1 MRNLIRLIGAA
12 VASGL
17 VSGCVMP
24 PSGAGWSSDVLLGT
38 TALGDS
44 YADFLTARYAGMV
57 NDPEASAAYYQQA
70 YEQAPGDADL
80 LDRMVVSLL
89 IAGQADIAG
98 NIAANADPDVLADA
112 PFAIMAAAAEDIA
125 RGNHRS
131 ASRRLERAD
140 LGAMGGIGL
149 AVRAWMEA
157 ERSAARGVALLEA
170 DGAGRMGGGETCIAG
185 LLHAADRDHAAA
197 LDALDLG
204 FDVCSRIPVLA
215 AAHIRVAFAA
225 EGAERARAVLER
237 LPSASRNSVEVSVLS
252 RMLDRGDEIEPVI
265 LTAEQGAALGLYV
278 AASAAGANASGQLG
292 AVFFQLMHR
301 IDPNSDLARVELA
314 DAHFSLE
321 RHDIAVRYADEVGA
335 DSLYAARARWEHA
348 RALIALEQET
358 DALAE
363 LRDLAARDLNR
374 ELALRVADAFR
385 LLDAPREAEAMYTRL
400 IELGPA
406 DDPDWRPLFGRA
418 AAYNEL
424 GQWGEA
430 EADLLAALEINPDQP
445 EVLNFLGYGWVDKG
459 ENIEAGLDLIR
470 RAIAQRPQS
479 GYIVDSLGWA
489 HYRLGQ
495 YEEAARELERAAGL
509 APDDAEIIDHLGDA
523 YWRTGRRLEAGFEW
537 RRALALDPE
546 AELAESIRR
555 KLVGGL
561 PEEVA
566 GDMAEATPVQR

>member
-89 IAGQADIAG
+89 IAGQADVAG
-98 NIAANADPDVLADA
+98 NLAANADPEVLADA
-112 PFAIMAAAAEDIA
+112 PFAIMAAAADDVA

-170 DGAGRMGGGETCIAG
+170 DGGGRMGGGETCIVG
-185 LLHAADRDHAAA
+185 LLHAADGDHEAA
-197 LDALDLG
+197 LDAFDLG
-204 FDVCSRIPVLA
+204 FDVCSRMPILA

-225 EGAERARAVLER
+225 AGAERARAVLER

-252 RMLDRGDEIEPVI
+252 RMLDRGDEIEPVS
-265 LTAEQGAALGLYV
+265 LSAAEGAALGLYV

-321 RHDIAVRYADEVGA
+321 RHDVAVRYADEVDA

-406 DDPDWRPLFGRA
+406 DEPDWRPLFGRA

-424 GQWGEA
+424 GLWGQA

-566 GDMAEATPVQR
+566 GDMAEATPVRR